1 MDEFYLNHLKLLSN
15 LMALNQKSDLD
26 SEIQKILIQ
35 LKIMDIWFNVY
46 KSFKFLY
53 NMSQSGIP
61 YRGIINAENPNSHI
75 QNSSNNQPPQRS
87 LQEILDEN

>member
-1 MDEFYLNHLKLLSN
+1 MT
-15 LMALNQKSDLD
+15 
-26 SEIQKILIQ
+26 
-35 LKIMDIWFNVY
+35 
-46 KSFKFLY
+46 
-53 NMSQSGIP
+53 QSGIP